1 MKERRHRGH
10 IKRPLRLTRRQ
21 FLGRAALVGGFGA
34 GLTAAGWLVSRRP
47 RVPGAALSPTP
58 TYHLDWPAVVSR
70 ADWGAQPV
78 DVGARNEH
86 GYYNPF
92 TNPEGWYVYPDDLR
106 GSYQTVV
113 IHHSAFYLEDGGRTL
128 LEVQRLHREDR
139 GWADVGYHFMVDK
152 DGTVYEGRHLSAR
165 GAHTQGYN
173 TGSAGI
179 CLLGDFRAESP
190 SPAQWQAVT
199 ALTQWL
205 AYRLQL
211 THLAGHRQFNDW
223 TVCPGGQVSSQLENL
238 ARLAGLQF
246 GIDGYRAIGCACPTH
261 I

>member
-10 IKRPLRLTRRQ
+10 VKRPLRLTRRQ
-21 FLGRAALVGGFGA
+21 FLGRAALVGGLGA
-34 GLTAAGWLVSRRP
+34 GLTAAGWLISRRP
-47 RVPGAALSPTP
+47 HVPGVALSPTP
-58 TYHLDWPAVVSR
+58 TYHLDRPAVVSR
-70 ADWGAQPV
+70 ADWGARPV

-86 GYYNPF
+86 GYYNSF

-113 IHHSAFYLEDGGRTL
+113 IHHSAFYREDGRRTL

-190 SPAQWQAVT
+190 SSAQWQAVT

-205 AYRLQL
+205 AYHLQL
-211 THLAGHRQFNDW
+211 THLAGHRQFNGW

-238 ARLAGLQF
+238 AELAGLQF
-246 GIDGYRAIGCACPTH
+246 GIDGYRSIGCACPTH

>member
-1 MKERRHRGH
+1 MNKQ
-10 IKRPLRLTRRQ
+10 RLTRRQ
-21 FLGRAALVGGFGA
+21 FLGRMALAGGFGA
-34 GLTAAGWLVSRRP
+34 GLSAAGWLASRP
-47 RVPGAALSPTP
+47 AGAVPSPTP
-58 TYHLDWPAVVSR
+58 ADHLDRPSIISR
-70 ADWGAQPV
+70 ADWGARPV

-86 GYYNPF
+86 GYYNPL

-106 GSYQTVV
+106 GGYQTVV
-113 IHHSAFYLEDGGRTL
+113 IHHSAFYLEDGVSTL
-128 LEVQRLHREDR
+128 LKVQRLHRDDR

-152 DGTVYEGRHLSAR
+152 EGFIYEGRDLSAR

-173 TGSAGI
+173 TGSAGL

-190 SPAQWQAVT
+190 SAAQWQAVT

-205 AYRLQL
+205 AYRLRL

-223 TVCPGGQVSSQLENL
+223 TVCPGVHVINRLENL

-246 GIDGYRAIGCACPTH
+246 GADGYRAANDCGCCACRTH
-261 I
+261 L